1 MATWSGFFK
10 QSSFKQSSFKQAD
23 AMASVDARDA
33 MRAQM
38 DPFRLRSLPNDDIY
52 FFAKRIDNSKVI
64 RQADPTAREEMG
76 SAMVAAVLLMVLA
89 VSIIMPKAAWML
101 EGYKLESLK
110 QEHQTLLDQ
119 KRDLDVR
126 EARLLSPER
135 LAGLAKEINLTTPG
149 ADQIVHLEGP
159 EAAALAANRAP
170 ATVSADSS
178 AAAQNH

>member
-10 QSSFKQSSFKQAD
+10 QSSFKQAE
-23 AMASVDARDA
+23 AMTAGAGRDA
-33 MRAQM
+33 IRAQL

-64 RQADPTAREEMG
+64 RQADPTARGEMA
-76 SAMVAAVLLMVLA
+76 SAMVAAALLMVLA

-101 EGYKLESLK
+101 EGYKLEALK

-119 KRDLDVR
+119 KRDLEVR

-135 LAGLAKEINLTTPG
+135 LAGLAKENNLTSPG
-149 ADQIVHLEGP
+149 ADQIVHLESP

-178 AAAQNH
+178 AAARNH